1 MWICPSEN
9 DAGQQHLGQRCGLIG
24 RRHQSLAS
32 LSGGL
37 KALEL
42 KRVFIGLLLKTLR
55 D

>member
-1 MWICPSEN
+1 LQAAW
-9 DAGQQHLGQRCGLIG
+9 L
-24 RRHQSLAS
+24 QSL
-32 LSGGL
+32 LLLKGGL